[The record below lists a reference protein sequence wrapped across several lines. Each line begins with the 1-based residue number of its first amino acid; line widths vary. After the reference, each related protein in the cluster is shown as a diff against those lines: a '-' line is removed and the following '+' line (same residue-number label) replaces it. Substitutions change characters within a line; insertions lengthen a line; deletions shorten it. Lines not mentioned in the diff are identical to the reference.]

1 MHSMQ
6 SDDSI
11 HTCIM
16 LKLIKSGVDAEFKQ
30 SFRLNCVLKEML
42 VLRIFTNKFCA
53 LQAKMVFG

>member
-1 MHSMQ
+1 MQ
-6 SDDSI
+6 SDNSI
-11 HTCIM
+11 HTCIV